1 MRLFITRAAT
11 RDLAEIEA
19 FIARDSASAARRFVL
34 KLLDA
39 CEGLVDQPRAYAE
52 VGVQN
57 LRKRPFD
64 DYLIFYRLS
73 ETVEIVRI
81 LHAARDWVR
90 LLDPATD

>member
-1 MRLFITRAAT
+1 MRLVVTRAAI

-19 FIARDSASAARRFVL
+19 FIARDNARAARRFIL

-39 CEGLVDQPRAYAE
+39 CDSLVDQPRAYPDA
-52 VGVQN
+52 GVQN

-73 ETVEIVRI
+73 DTVEVVRI
-81 LHAARDWVR
+81 LHAARDWAS
-90 LLDPATD
+90 LLDPSTD